1 MNIQR
6 FLAPTAREAMAMA
19 RSAFGDDALIL
30 SNKQTEQGVEVMAAS
45 EESLAGLQQAAA
57 TRPPE
62 AVPQAA
68 AASSPM
74 RATVAATAAAAAQPA
89 ARTPNLAETSV
100 EEDANRLAMS
110 TLSFQDFVRE
120 RMLRKQLGDAA
131 VSAAALPTSTAP
143 MAAPAQPASA
153 ARTAAPAVAAMP
165 WTPPAAVR
173 PAPVSGMPLSTARPA
188 AASAAEPAPA
198 AAMVPAQALAEVMAE
213 LRALRQMVETRFET
227 VSWLGRSRQDPGL
240 ADLMLRLVRAGFSAP
255 LVRAVLQPIAPGTD
269 AAAAEAHVL
278 ATFTRLLAID
288 DQAMPLEDEGGILAL
303 VGATGVGKTTAIAKL
318 ATLCARTHGSA
329 SVGLITLDTQRAGAH
344 EQLRVFGR
352 SIDVVAHQAHDTAAL
367 QELLALLAHKRLV
380 LIDTAGHASHDPR
393 RQQQMA
399 QLDLPGVKPLVVL
412 NAGAQGDA
420 LDEVAQAFREDG
432 ARHALLTKVDEA
444 VKLGP
449 ALDVLMRHGL
459 QLRGLGCGQVVPDD
473 WRLPRAAELLRET
486 FNAPLRGAFEPR
498 SSEDLDLLLSPA
510 QCSTRR

>member
-19 RSAFGDDALIL
+19 RAAFGDDALIL

-45 EESLAGLQQAAA
+45 EESLAGLQEAATARPAAA
-57 TRPPE
+57 SAPAAPVTP
-62 AVPQAA
+62 AA
-68 AASSPM
+68 AAFVP
-74 RATVAATAAAAAQPA
+74 P
-89 ARTPNLAETSV
+89 RTPNLAETSV
-100 EEDANRLAMS
+100 EEDANHLAMS

-131 VSAAALPTSTAP
+131 MSAAALPASPAE
-143 MAAPAQPASA
+143 MAAPLQTAVTRA
-153 ARTAAPAVAAMP
+153 AAPVAAMP
-165 WTPPAAVR
+165 WNPAAAQR
-173 PAPVSGMPLSTARPA
+173 PAPLTGMPLSAQRPA
-188 AASAAEPAPA
+188 VAAVAEPAPA
-198 AAMVPAQALAEVMAE
+198 GAMVPAQALSEVMAE
-213 LRALRQMVETRFET
+213 LRALRQMVETRFEAL
-227 VSWLGRSRQDPGL
+227 SWLGRARQDPAL

-255 LVRAVLQPIAPGTD
+255 LVRAVLQPIAAGTD
-269 AAAAEAHVL
+269 AATAEAHVL

-288 DQAMPLEDEGGILAL
+288 EQAVPLEDEGGILAL
-303 VGATGVGKTTAIAKL
+303 VGPTGVGKTTAIAKL
-318 ATLCARTHGSA
+318 ATLCARNHGAA

-344 EQLRVFGR
+344 EQLRAFGR

-473 WRLPRAAELLRET
+473 WRMPRTAELLRET

-498 SSEDLDLLLSPA
+498 CVDDLDLLLSPA

>member
-19 RSAFGDDALIL
+19 RAAFGDDALIL

-45 EESLAGLQQAAA
+45 EESLAGLQEAASARPAAA
-57 TRPPE
+57 SAPAAPVTP
-62 AVPQAA
+62 AA
-68 AASSPM
+68 AAFVP
-74 RATVAATAAAAAQPA
+74 P
-89 ARTPNLAETSV
+89 RTPNLAETSV

-131 VSAAALPTSTAP
+131 ASTAAALPAGP
-143 MAAPAQPASA
+143 AAVAAPSQA
-153 ARTAAPAVAAMP
+153 AVARGAAPVAAMP
-165 WTPPAAVR
+165 WNPAAAQR
-173 PAPVSGMPLSTARPA
+173 PAPLTGMPLSAQRPA
-188 AASAAEPAPA
+188 VAAAAEPAPA
-198 AAMVPAQALAEVMAE
+198 GAMVPAQALSEVMAE
-213 LRALRQMVETRFET
+213 LRALRQMVETRFEAL
-227 VSWLGRSRQDPGL
+227 SWLGRARQDPAL

-255 LVRAVLQPIAPGTD
+255 LVRAVLQPIAAGTD

-288 DQAMPLEDEGGILAL
+288 EQAVPLEDEGGILAL

-318 ATLCARTHGSA
+318 ATLCARNHGAA

-344 EQLRVFGR
+344 EQLRAFGR

-367 QELLALLAHKRLV
+367 QELLALLAHKRMV

-473 WRLPRAAELLRET
+473 WRMPRTAELLRET

-498 SSEDLDLLLSPA
+498 CVDDLDLLLSPA

>member
-19 RSAFGDDALIL
+19 RAAFGDDALIL

-45 EESLAGLQQAAA
+45 EESLAGLQQAATNTAA
-57 TRPPE
+57 TPTSA
-62 AVPQAA
+62 AVGVPAK
-68 AASSPM
+68 AS
-74 RATVAATAAAAAQPA
+74 TAAAAPSA
-89 ARTPNLAETSV
+89 ARLPDLAESSV

-131 VSAAALPTSTAP
+131 VSAAASQPAGPAPIATPRQATSARA
-143 MAAPAQPASA
+143 AAP
-153 ARTAAPAVAAMP
+153 VAAMP
-165 WTPPAAVR
+165 WNPAAAQR
-173 PAPVSGMPLSTARPA
+173 PAPFAGIPLPTERA
-188 AASAAEPAPA
+188 AAPATAEPAPA
-198 AAMVPAQALAEVMAE
+198 GAMVPAQALSEVMAE
-213 LRALRQMVETRFET
+213 LRALRQMVETRFEAL
-227 VSWLGRSRQDPGL
+227 SWLGRARQDPAL

-255 LVRAVLQPIAPGTD
+255 LVRAVLQPIAAGTD

-288 DQAMPLEDEGGILAL
+288 EQAVPLEDEGGILAL

-318 ATLCARTHGSA
+318 ATLCARNHGAA

-344 EQLRVFGR
+344 EQLRAFGR

-473 WRLPRAAELLRET
+473 WRMPRTAELLRET

-498 SSEDLDLLLSPA
+498 CVDDLDLLLSPA